1 MIGIKVGV
9 DFWRIVTSRSW
20 FLRRAR
26 ERADS
31 ERSQEQLMPG
41 KRSGTM
47 LEATSRWF
55 RILANLGAIV
65 QIINRIELEAAGSIA
80 QLHHKQMA
88 RPRLTGAMQKQAT
101 RRACW
106 RVVSYAGTMPRVTQP
121 RTGNIAACTSSCRRL
136 IAARSRR

>member
-1 MIGIKVGV
+1 
-9 DFWRIVTSRSW
+9 
-20 FLRRAR
+20 
-26 ERADS
+26 
-31 ERSQEQLMPG
+31 
-41 KRSGTM
+41 M

-55 RILANLGAIV
+55 QILANLGAIV

-121 RTGNIAACTSSCRRL
+121 
-136 IAARSRR
+136 

>member
-55 RILANLGAIV
+55 QILANLGAIV
-65 QIINRIELEAAGSIA
+65 QIINRIEFEAAV
-80 QLHHKQMA
+80 
-88 RPRLTGAMQKQAT
+88 RDR
-101 RRACW
+101 
-106 RVVSYAGTMPRVTQP
+106 
-121 RTGNIAACTSSCRRL
+121 
-136 IAARSRR
+136 